1 MDAQL
6 YLHLAITSSTA
17 KMSDQQQQQQPETR
31 NLSELSPDELG
42 LDETDLARV
51 AKLEEQERR
60 ERMQH
65 PGKYRAHAHEEA
77 RVVRQG
83 EGIPAHR
90 KKDDVSLSA
99 AVEHTHAG
107 LKVGDKQLRHPAAGA
122 DVQSP
127 WAEAGEEARIQG
139 RE

>member
-1 MDAQL
+1 
-6 YLHLAITSSTA
+6 
-17 KMSDQQQQQQPETR
+17 MSDQQQQPETR
-31 NLSELSPDELG
+31 NLSDLSPDELG
-42 LDETDLARV
+42 LDDTNRARV
-51 AKLEEQERR
+51 AELEEQERR

-77 RVVRQG
+77 RAVRQG

-99 AVEHTHAG
+99 AVEHTQAG

-122 DVQSP
+122 DVASP
-127 WAEAGEEARIQG
+127 WAEAGEESRIQG